1 MRWYGWLV
9 LTVLLVLLLAGVALA
24 QTGGGYD
31 LSWFKVAAGGG
42 TGEGGGYTLAGTI
55 GQAEASTMSGGGYT
69 LTGGF
74 WAGIMEWF
82 RLHLPAVFKAQ

>member
-1 MRWYGWLV
+1 MRRYRWLV
-9 LTVLLVLLLAGVALA
+9 LTALLVLLVTGIALA
-24 QTGGGYD
+24 NGGYD

-42 TGEGGGYTLAGTI
+42 TSEGGGYTLAGTI
-55 GQAEASTMSGGGYT
+55 GQAEAGTLSGGGYT

-82 RLHLPAVFKAQ
+82 RLHLPAVFKNQ